1 VYDGPRSVTAK
12 ERRRLDPPLDLEAQP
27 LDDDLRGLLLTF
39 TVDQRFDVALEE
51 ELMLAS
57 RAHLEM
63 PINVGPLLVVYLPIE
78 VEIEAG

>member
-1 VYDGPRSVTAK
+1 LASCA
-12 ERRRLDPPLDLEAQP
+12 LDPAAYLEAKA
-27 LDDDLRGLLLTF
+27 LDHNLVRLLLTLL
-39 TVDQRFDVALEE
+39 VYQRLDFALEE

-63 PINVGPLLVVYLPIE
+63 PIDVGPLLVVYLPIE